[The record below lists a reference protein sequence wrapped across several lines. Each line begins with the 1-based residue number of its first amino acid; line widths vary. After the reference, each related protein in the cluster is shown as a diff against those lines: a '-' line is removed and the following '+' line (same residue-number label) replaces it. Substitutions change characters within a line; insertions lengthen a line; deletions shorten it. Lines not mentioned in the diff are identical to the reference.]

1 MEKRNNQIEYDNSF
15 NFGQLISGLTLTL
28 TIISLIVIGVWIWFS
43 FFNVQPT
50 TTFTAQINTIGAG
63 STKYVM
69 EFNQLRGK
77 SNGEELNE
85 LKLTYYTSESLN
97 TEFSTGIQTIG
108 DVTTKSVKV
117 SQNGWWIFSSE
128 YVYKQQF
135 TSDHYYYNRDRN
147 SYTYKAIEN
156 ISERDYYVIQIE
168 DKIYQLHFENN
179 VLNSK
184 NSLWIKKNYVSDPTA
199 LFVAMSEACES
210 MDTGDYVIN
219 FPLGEF
225 FGISKFNEETQQ
237 FDALDIADKNKIYI
251 EAKIHI
257 EDRGVTSNRQ
267 SIFGVVAND
276 SKYNTSDVEDVAYW
290 KSQAV
295 VVLTQD
301 NFNNDEGYLTLK
313 SELINYFSRYEDIYV
328 LINLNLDNT
337 EIKGFNYY
345 ALLGIKVDEI
355 SITSSTP
362 VEFEILNSAL
372 KNTGLE
378 VSDIKTNNVSLVGVV
393 YEQI

>member
-1 MEKRNNQIEYDNSF
+1 
-15 NFGQLISGLTLTL
+15 
-28 TIISLIVIGVWIWFS
+28 
-43 FFNVQPT
+43 
-50 TTFTAQINTIGAG
+50 
-63 STKYVM
+63 
-69 EFNQLRGK
+69 
-77 SNGEELNE
+77 
-85 LKLTYYTSESLN
+85 
-97 TEFSTGIQTIG
+97 
-108 DVTTKSVKV
+108 
-117 SQNGWWIFSSE
+117 
-128 YVYKQQF
+128 
-135 TSDHYYYNRDRN
+135 
-147 SYTYKAIEN
+147 
-156 ISERDYYVIQIE
+156 
-168 DKIYQLHFENN
+168 
-179 VLNSK
+179 
-184 NSLWIKKNYVSDPTA
+184 
-199 LFVAMSEACES
+199 
-210 MDTGDYVIN
+210 
-219 FPLGEF
+219 
-225 FGISKFNEETQQ
+225 EETQQ

-345 ALLGIKVDEI
+345 ALLGIKIDEI

-378 VSDIKTNNVSLVGVV
+378 INDIKTNNVSLVGAL
-393 YEQI
+393 YE

>member
-1 MEKRNNQIEYDNSF
+1 MEKRNNQIQYDNSF
-15 NFGQLISGLTLTL
+15 NFSQLISGLTLTL
-28 TIISLIVIGVWIWFS
+28 TIIALVVIGVWIWFS
-43 FFNVQPT
+43 FFNVKPT

-63 STKYVM
+63 SQKYVM

-77 SNGEELNE
+77 SNGKELNE

-108 DVTTKSVKV
+108 DVNAKSVKV
-117 SQNGWWIFSSE
+117 DQNGWWIFSSK
-128 YVYKQQF
+128 YVYKQKF

-147 SYTYKAIEN
+147 SYAYKAIEN

-179 VLNSK
+179 VLDSK

-199 LFVAMSEACES
+199 LFVALSEACES

-237 FDALDIADKNKIYI
+237 FEPLDVADKNKIYI
-251 EAKIHI
+251 ETKIHI

-276 SKYNTSDVEDVAYW
+276 SKYNTSDVEDVSYW
-290 KSQAV
+290 KSQSV
-295 VVLTQD
+295 VVLTDQH
-301 NFNNDEGYLTLK
+301 FNTDDGYLTLK
-313 SELINYFSRYEDIYV
+313 ATLINYLSRYTDVYV
-328 LINLNLDNT
+328 SINLNLDNLKV
-337 EIKGFNYY
+337 KGFNYY
-345 ALLGIKVDEI
+345 GLLGIKVDEI
-355 SITSSTP
+355 TISSSTP
-362 VEFEILNSAL
+362 AEFEILNSAL

-378 VSDIKTNNVSLVGVV
+378 VSDIKTNNVSLVGAL
-393 YEQI
+393 YE